1 MPPCIVA
8 LIAQSKY
15 FVGEP
20 KGSTSTIEPLLP
32 FFEYELKKRHISSS
46 EVSKFEISFSFTEFC
61 AMFSPSEF
69 TSLATTISTFE
80 ISFATLRD
88 LAPRPANPSRN
99 IFGLSKFS
107 QNAE

>member
-1 MPPCIVA
+1 
-8 LIAQSKY
+8 LKLSDKTK
-15 FVGEP
+15 FV
-20 KGSTSTIEPLLP
+20 
-32 FFEYELKKRHISSS
+32 
-46 EVSKFEISFSFTEFC
+46 ISFSFTEFC

-69 TSLATTISTFE
+69 TSLAITISTPG